1 MKNKIS
7 VHIAD
12 DHKILIEG
20 IIAVINTDEFIEV
33 EGYSLTGK
41 QVIEW
46 IKSNNVIHNKEVFHV
61 KTSLIF
67 IEEPKDSVLEKK
79 YEELKTLFEISNYS
93 ESLQGFLRLNEQV
106 SSSENSILKFK
117 INSFIAKIYRK
128 SRDHK
133 KAIASYKKSLNLLNG
148 FVLEDDGIVFTQ
160 QKYLAK
166 TLLDIGTQFQLLEKY
181 DSAFFYYKKLEDIVS
196 YEDEIL
202 DNKALSYSNL
212 SGIYQSDTTYTNH
225 LEKAIDYANKAIS
238 IHKKRGNRINQAYA
252 INNLANVY
260 LLNKDFEQSK
270 KIYFEGIKL
279 IKRDTSTRAIRIKE
293 NLYFNMAW
301 AMRNLK
307 EYHAYDT
314 LFTALDLS
322 DDLRDIDIAEMLER
336 VTGEYNVDVVRREG
350 EFEKKKAQSLTLLI
364 GISFFAIILLLAF
377 FLNQYKLRQRNLS
390 LQLSKQELAQQQKLE
405 KVRTESQIRILNAT
419 LDGKETE
426 RKQIAET
433 LHDSV
438 SALLSSA
445 NLHLQACKKLFKGP
459 IPVEVE
465 KSQNIIHEASHKI
478 RNLSHTLVS
487 SVLLKFGLAYA
498 IKDMAEKYSNSQL
511 EIVFQT
517 KNIQRYDQDFEI
529 KLHNIIQE
537 LINNAIKHS
546 EATIAEINLVE
557 KDKKL
562 LLSINDNGKGFDTLK
577 MSHKDGLGINQIDA
591 RIHMM
596 SGKFIIDSQK
606 GKGTKI
612 SIELPVYMKKSTMFS

>member
-1 MKNKIS
+1 MNKS
-7 VHIAD
+7 YPSLFNF
-12 DHKILIEG
+12 ILL
-20 IIAVINTDEFIEV
+20 FLF
-33 EGYSLTGK
+33 SLTIQAK
-41 QVIEW
+41 
-46 IKSNNVIHNKEVFHV
+46 NNVIHNKEVFHV

-79 YEELKTLFEISNYS
+79 FEELKTLFETKNYAK
-93 ESLQGFLRLNEQV
+93 SLQGSLRLNEQV
-106 SSSENSILKFK
+106 SSAENLMLKFK
-117 INSFIAKIYRK
+117 INSHIAKIYRK
-128 SRDHK
+128 DKDHK
-133 KAIASYKKSLNLLNG
+133 KAIASYKKSLKLLNG

-160 QKYLAK
+160 QNLLAK
-166 TLLDIGTQFQLLEKY
+166 TLLDIGTQFQNLFKR
-181 DSAFFYYKKLEDIVS
+181 DSAILYYKKLEDIVS

-202 DNKALSYSNL
+202 EYKAVSYANL
-212 SGIYQSDTTYTNH
+212 SGIYQFDTTYTNH

-238 IHKKRGNRINQAYA
+238 IHKKRGDRINQASA

-260 LLNKDFEQSK
+260 LFKKDFEQSK

-293 NLYFNMAW
+293 KLYFNMAW

-307 EYHAYDT
+307 EYRAYDT
-314 LFTALDLS
+314 LFKSADLL
-322 DDLRDIDIAEMLER
+322 DDLQLLENQQMIQR
-336 VTGEYNVDVVRREG
+336 VTSEYNIDVVRREG

-364 GISFFAIILLLAF
+364 GVSFFAIILLLAF

-390 LQLSKQELAQQQKLE
+390 LQLSKQALVQQQKIE

-465 KSQNIIHEASHKI
+465 KSQNIINEASHKI

-487 SVLLKFGLAYA
+487 SVLLKFGLAFA

-511 EIVFQT
+511 DIEYKT
-517 KNIQRYDQDFEI
+517 KNITRYDQDFEI

-537 LINNAIKHS
+537 LINNTIKHS
-546 EATIAEINLVE
+546 EASNASIYLEDND
-557 KDKKL
+557 DKIK
-562 LLSINDNGKGFDTLK
+562 IYIKDNGKGFDK
-577 MSHKDGLGINQIDA
+577 QSAMKKNGLGINQIDA

-596 SGKFIIDSQK
+596 KGQFKIESENNSGTSI
-606 GKGTKI
+606 T
-612 SIELPVYMKKSTMFS
+612 IELPVVKKESLSFS

>member
-1 MKNKIS
+1 MNKS
-7 VHIAD
+7 YPSLFNF
-12 DHKILIEG
+12 ILL
-20 IIAVINTDEFIEV
+20 FLF
-33 EGYSLTGK
+33 SLTIQAK
-41 QVIEW
+41 
-46 IKSNNVIHNKEVFHV
+46 NNVIHNKEVFHV

-79 YEELKTLFEISNYS
+79 YEELKTLFETNNYAK
-93 ESLQGFLRLNEQV
+93 SLQGSLRLNEQV

-117 INSFIAKIYRK
+117 INSLIAKIYRK
-128 SRDHK
+128 TRDHK
-133 KAIASYKKSLNLLNG
+133 KAIASYKKSLNLLNS
-148 FVLEDDGIVFTQ
+148 FVLEDNGIVFSQ

-166 TLLDIGTQFQLLEKY
+166 TLLDIGTQFQLLEKF
-181 DSAFFYYKKLEDIVS
+181 DSAVFYYKKLDDIINNENEVLA
-196 YEDEIL
+196 Y
-202 DNKALSYSNL
+202 KALSYANL
-212 SGIYQSDTTYTNH
+212 SGIYQSDTTYTNN

-238 IHKKRGNRINQAYA
+238 IHKKKGNRIEQAIA
-252 INNLANVY
+252 INNLANAY

-314 LFTALDLS
+314 LFTAIDLT
-322 DDLRDIDIAEMLER
+322 DDLRDLEIAEMLER

-390 LQLSKQELAQQQKLE
+390 LQLSKQELAQQQKIE

-465 KSQNIIHEASHKI
+465 KSQNIINEASHKI

-487 SVLLKFGLAYA
+487 SVLLKFGLAFA

-511 EIVFQT
+511 DIEYKT
-517 KNIQRYDQDFEI
+517 KNITRYDQDFEI

-537 LINNAIKHS
+537 LINNTIKHS
-546 EATIAEINLVE
+546 EASNASIYLED
-557 KDKKL
+557 KDDKIK
-562 LLSINDNGKGFDTLK
+562 IYIKDNGKGFDKHLVK
-577 MSHKDGLGINQIDA
+577 KKNGLGINQIDA

-596 SGKFIIDSQK
+596 KGEFNIDSENNI
-606 GKGTKI
+606 GTSI
-612 SIELPVYMKKSTMFS
+612 TIELPVFKKESLSFS

>member
-1 MKNKIS
+1 M
-7 VHIAD
+7 
-12 DHKILIEG
+12 
-20 IIAVINTDEFIEV
+20 
-33 EGYSLTGK
+33 
-41 QVIEW
+41 
-46 IKSNNVIHNKEVFHV
+46 EVFHV
-61 KTSLIF
+61 KTSLVLIQ
-67 IEEPKDSVLEKK
+67 EPKDSVLEKK
-79 YEELKTLFEISNYS
+79 YEELKTLFETNNYAK
-93 ESLQGFLRLNEQV
+93 SLQGSFRLNEQV

-117 INSFIAKIYRK
+117 INSLIAKIYRK
-128 SRDHK
+128 TRDHK
-133 KAIASYKKSLNLLNG
+133 KAIASYKKSLNLLNS
-148 FVLEDDGIVFTQ
+148 FVLEDNGIVFSQ

-166 TLLDIGTQFQLLEKY
+166 TLLDIGTQFQLLEKF
-181 DSAFFYYKKLEDIVS
+181 DSAVFYYKKLDDIINNENEVLA
-196 YEDEIL
+196 Y
-202 DNKALSYSNL
+202 KALSYANL
-212 SGIYQSDTTYTNH
+212 SGIYQSDTTYTNN

-238 IHKKRGNRINQAYA
+238 IHKKKGNRIEQALA
-252 INNLANVY
+252 INNLANAY

-314 LFTALDLS
+314 LFTAVEIT
-322 DDLRDIDIAEMLER
+322 DDLRDLEIAEMLER

-390 LQLSKQELAQQQKLE
+390 LQLSKQELAQQQKIE

-465 KSQNIIHEASHKI
+465 KSQNIINEASHKI

-487 SVLLKFGLAYA
+487 SVLLKFGLAFA

-511 EIVFQT
+511 DIEYKT
-517 KNIQRYDQDFEI
+517 KNITRYDQDFEI

-537 LINNAIKHS
+537 LINNTIKHS
-546 EATIAEINLVE
+546 EASNARIYLED
-557 KDKKL
+557 KDDKIK
-562 LLSINDNGKGFDTLK
+562 IYIKDNGKGFDK
-577 MSHKDGLGINQIDA
+577 QSAMKKNGLGINQIDA

-596 SGKFIIDSQK
+596 KGQFKIESENNSGTSI
-606 GKGTKI
+606 T
-612 SIELPVYMKKSTMFS
+612 IELPVVKKESLSFS

>member
-1 MKNKIS
+1 MNKS
-7 VHIAD
+7 YPSLFNF
-12 DHKILIEG
+12 ILL
-20 IIAVINTDEFIEV
+20 FLF
-33 EGYSLTGK
+33 SLTIQAK
-41 QVIEW
+41 
-46 IKSNNVIHNKEVFHV
+46 NNVIHNKEVFHV
-61 KTSLIF
+61 KTSIFLIQ
-67 IEEPKDSVLEKK
+67 EPKDSVLEKK
-79 YEELKTLFEISNYS
+79 YEELKTLFETKNYAK
-93 ESLQGFLRLNEQV
+93 SLQGFLRLNEQV
-106 SSSENSILKFK
+106 SSAENLMLKFK
-117 INSFIAKIYRK
+117 INSHIAKIYRK
-128 SRDHK
+128 NNDHI
-133 KAIASYKKSLNLLNG
+133 KAIANYKKSLKLLND
-148 FVLEDDGIVFTQ
+148 FLFEDDGIIFTK

-166 TLLDIGTQFQLLEKY
+166 TLLNIGTQFQLLEKY

-314 LFTALDLS
+314 LFTAVNLS
-322 DDLRDIDIAEMLER
+322 DELRDLETQEMLER

-364 GISFFAIILLLAF
+364 SISFFAIILLLAF

>member
-1 MKNKIS
+1 MNKS
-7 VHIAD
+7 YPSLFNF
-12 DHKILIEG
+12 ILL
-20 IIAVINTDEFIEV
+20 FLF
-33 EGYSLTGK
+33 SLTIQAK
-41 QVIEW
+41 
-46 IKSNNVIHNKEVFHV
+46 NNVIHNKEVFYV
-61 KTSLIF
+61 KTSLFF
-67 IEEPKDSVLEKK
+67 IEEPKDSVIEKK
-79 YEELKTLFEISNYS
+79 YEELKTLFENNNYS

-106 SSSENSILKFK
+106 SSSENLMLKFK

-128 SRDHK
+128 TRDYK

-166 TLLDIGTQFQLLEKY
+166 TLLDIGTQFQHLEKY
-181 DSAFFYYKKLEDIVS
+181 DSAVFYYKKLEDIVS

-212 SGIYQSDTTYTNH
+212 SGIYQFDTTYTNH

-238 IHKKRGNRINQAYA
+238 IHKKTGKRINQALA

-260 LLNKDFEQSK
+260 LLNKDYEQSK

-322 DDLRDIDIAEMLER
+322 DDLRDLEIAEMLER

-537 LINNAIKHS
+537 LVNNAIKHS

-562 LLSINDNGKGFDTLK
+562 LFSINDNGKGFDTLK

-612 SIELPVYMKKSTMFS
+612 SIVLPVFRRETLSFS

>member
-1 MKNKIS
+1 MNKS
-7 VHIAD
+7 YPSLFNF
-12 DHKILIEG
+12 ILL
-20 IIAVINTDEFIEV
+20 FLF
-33 EGYSLTGK
+33 SLTIQAK
-41 QVIEW
+41 
-46 IKSNNVIHNKEVFHV
+46 NNVIHNKEVFHV

-93 ESLQGFLRLNEQV
+93 ESLQGFLRLNEKV

-517 KNIQRYDQDFEI
+517 QNIQRYDQDFEI

-537 LINNAIKHS
+537 LVNNAIKHS
-546 EATIAEINLVE
+546 NASIAEINLVE
-557 KDKKL
+557 KRKKIL
-562 LLSINDNGKGFDTLK
+562 LTIKDNGKGFDTSK

>member
-1 MKNKIS
+1 MNKS
-7 VHIAD
+7 YPLLFNF
-12 DHKILIEG
+12 ILL
-20 IIAVINTDEFIEV
+20 FLF
-33 EGYSLTGK
+33 SLTIQAK
-41 QVIEW
+41 
-46 IKSNNVIHNKEVFHV
+46 NNVIHNKEVFHV

-279 IKRDTSTRAIRIKE
+279 IKRDTSPRAVNIKE

-314 LFTALDLS
+314 LFTAVNLS
-322 DDLRDIDIAEMLER
+322 DELRDLETQEMLER